1 MSHQRPAVN
10 SLAPPK
16 TDHHSALED
25 IQALLFGS
33 LFVAMAV
40 VLFRQAGLF
49 TGGTAGVAFLIHY
62 LSDWPFGVVF
72 FVVNLPFY
80 LFAARALGW
89 MFTFKTFIAVAL
101 LSVYSEWLPQLI
113 QIGRIDPVF
122 AAVMGGLL
130 AGTGLLM
137 LIRHRSSLGGI
148 GVLAIHLQQTRG
160 WRAGKVQMAADCVI
174 VGLSIFVVPPTAV
187 LISVLGAIAV
197 NVVIAVNHRP
207 GRYMGM

>member
-1 MSHQRPAVN
+1 MKTPVSPEASH
-10 SLAPPK
+10 SM
-16 TDHHSALED
+16 LED

-49 TGGTAGVAFLIHY
+49 TGGTAGIAFLLHY
-62 LSDWPFGVVF
+62 LSGFPFGAVF

-80 LFAARALGW
+80 IFAVRALGW
-89 MFTFKTFIAVAL
+89 KFTLKTFAAVAL
-101 LSVYSEWLPQLI
+101 LSIYSEWLPRLI
-113 QIGRIDPVF
+113 HIDHIDPFF

-130 AGTGLLM
+130 AGNGLLM
-137 LIRHRSSLGGI
+137 LIRHRASLGGL
-148 GVLAIHLQQTRG
+148 GVLAIYLQETRG

-174 VGLSIFVVPPTAV
+174 VGLSVFVVSPLAV
-187 LISVLGAIAV
+187 VISALGAIAV

>member
-1 MSHQRPAVN
+1 MNQAVPHN
-10 SLAPPK
+10 DEHSL
-16 TDHHSALED
+16 LED
-25 IQALLFGS
+25 VQALLFGS

-49 TGGTAGVAFLIHY
+49 TGGTAGLAFLVHY
-62 LSDWPFGVVF
+62 LSGFPFGAVF

-80 LFAARALGW
+80 IFAIRALGW
-89 MFTFKTFIAVAL
+89 IFTFKTFLAVAL
-101 LSVYSEWLPQLI
+101 LSIYSEWLPHLI
-113 QIGRIDPVF
+113 DIGSIDPYF

-137 LIRHRSSLGGI
+137 LIRHRASLGGI
-148 GVLAIHLQQTRG
+148 GVLAIHLQRTRG
-160 WRAGKVQMAADCVI
+160 WRAGKVQMAADCLI
-174 VGLSIFVVPPTAV
+174 VGLSIFVVPPKAV

>member
-1 MSHQRPAVN
+1 MNPVAAPKDEH
-10 SLAPPK
+10 SLV
-16 TDHHSALED
+16 ED

-40 VLFRQAGLF
+40 VLFRAAGLF
-49 TGGTAGVAFLIHY
+49 TGGTAGLAFLLHY
-62 LSDWPFGVVF
+62 LSGFPFGVVF

-80 LFAARALGW
+80 VFAVRTMGW

-101 LSVYSEWLPQLI
+101 LSLYSEWLPSLI
-113 QIGRIDPVF
+113 DIGSIDPYF

-137 LIRHRSSLGGI
+137 LIRHRASLGGL
-148 GVLAIHLQQTRG
+148 GVLAIHLQRTRG
-160 WRAGKVQMAADCVI
+160 WRAGKVQMAADCLI
-174 VGLSIFVVPPTAV
+174 VGLSIFVVPPKAV